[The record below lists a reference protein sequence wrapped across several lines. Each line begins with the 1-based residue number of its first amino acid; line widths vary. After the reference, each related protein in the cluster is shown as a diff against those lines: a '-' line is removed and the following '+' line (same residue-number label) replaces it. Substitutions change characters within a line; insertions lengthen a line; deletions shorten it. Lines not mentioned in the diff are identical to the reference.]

1 MKLICKKTDGE
12 VKFINPNFVR
22 SVKQTHSDINDD
34 WCIVIEMDDHNVET
48 FLSKTEEESNCKLI
62 EITEAM
68 EYDSNN

>member
-34 WCIVIEMDDHNVET
+34 WCIVIEMDDHTIET

>member
-22 SVKQTHSDINDD
+22 SVKQTHSNINND

-68 EYDSNN
+68 EYDSNK

>member
-22 SVKQTHSDINDD
+22 SVKQTHSNINND

-62 EITEAM
+62 EITEVM
-68 EYDSNN
+68 EYDSNK

>member
-48 FLSKTEEESNCKLI
+48 FLSKTEKESNCKLI
-62 EITEAM
+62 EIAEAM

>member
-34 WCIVIEMDDHNVET
+34 WCIIIEMDDHNVET

>member
-1 MKLICKKTDGE
+1 MKLICKKTDVE

-22 SVKQTHSDINDD
+22 SVKQTHSNINND

>member
-22 SVKQTHSDINDD
+22 SVKQTHSNINND